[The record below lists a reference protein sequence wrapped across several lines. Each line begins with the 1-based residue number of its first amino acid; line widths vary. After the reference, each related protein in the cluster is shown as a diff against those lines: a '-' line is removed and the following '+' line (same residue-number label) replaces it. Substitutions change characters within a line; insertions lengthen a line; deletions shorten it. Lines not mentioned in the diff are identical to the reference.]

1 MNEALP
7 VEEVGL
13 EVGRRSTHNR
23 RQRASSVFVGSRTP
37 DMDKVVSGFVIAH
50 NCYAIDPLSIEILLL
65 SDDLLNVLDFRLYVS
80 YFPPQRETS
89 FL

>member
-1 MNEALP
+1 
-7 VEEVGL
+7 
-13 EVGRRSTHNR
+13 
-23 RQRASSVFVGSRTP
+23 
-37 DMDKVVSGFVIAH
+37 MDKMVPGFVIAH